1 MTVSALEKT
10 SPRGPRLPNRRRASR
25 GQGVAEFSLCAPIA
39 LMMLLGIVEGGFLM
53 FGVGTAAYATGEAA
67 RVGAEAGNSANADLQ
82 MIATILQTG
91 LGQNGVVQVT
101 EVDIYHLLEDPNT
114 GQLTVDSNGCGG
126 GGCVNKYDLFGT
138 PLVNPEPWVASLRD
152 VTNGSSDFLGVTIKY
167 QYRWKS
173 GALIAGTPLNLT
185 SKYYVRLEPQTY

>member
-1 MTVSALEKT
+1 MTFSVFNHW
-10 SPRGPRLPNRRRASR
+10 PQRGPQRPDRRWARR

-82 MIATILQTG
+82 MIGTIDQTG

-126 GGCVNKYDLFGT
+126 GGCVNKYDLFGA
-138 PLVNPEPWVASLRD
+138 PLVNPEPWLASLRD
-152 VTNGSSDFLGVTIKY
+152 VTNGSSDFMGVTIKY

-173 GALIAGTPLNLT
+173 GALIAGSPLSLT
-185 SKYYVRLEPQTY
+185 AKYYVRLEPQTY